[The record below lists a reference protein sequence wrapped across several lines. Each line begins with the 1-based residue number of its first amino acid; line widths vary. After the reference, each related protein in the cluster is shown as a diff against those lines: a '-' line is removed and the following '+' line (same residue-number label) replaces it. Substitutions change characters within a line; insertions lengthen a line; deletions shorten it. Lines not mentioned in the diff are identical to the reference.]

1 MKNSFR
7 KVTLGY
13 VIFFVVILAACQ
25 KSADTP
31 EKKTALPSLNAASN
45 SVARPE
51 LVPPPDASMAPE
63 VPAAATAAQQ
73 ASTKGAMS
81 KEQESSAMPMP
92 GQANDHSPTTIDKK
106 K

>member
-7 KVTLGY
+7 KITLGS
-13 VIFFVVILAACQ
+13 VIFFIVILVACKKNVDSAQ
-25 KSADTP
+25 KN
-31 EKKTALPSLNAASN
+31 TALPSRNGASN
-45 SVARPE
+45 SVARPD
-51 LVPPPDASMAPE
+51 LVPIPDANMVPE
-63 VPAAATAAQQ
+63 AATAAQQ